1 MKVFTEVS
9 RMKPKKE
16 QVFDVLCQYDYCT
29 AQELASKMDL
39 DRTNISRYLNEL
51 VKDGQAK
58 KCDGRPVKFVAIP
71 PVNQHQSF
79 DTLIGSQDSL
89 KNQVQ
94 KAKAAILYPP
104 HGLHTIIFGETGTGK
119 SMFAEYMYHFAQES
133 NTLSQT
139 APFITFNC
147 ADYAQ
152 NPQLLYGHIFG
163 VKKGAYTGAEQSSEG
178 LLSQANNGIL
188 FLDEIHRLPP
198 EGQEMLFTFIDKG
211 IFHSLGDNEEKTASV
226 RIIGA
231 TTEESSTLLK
241 TFNRRIPMQIELP
254 ALRNRTDKE
263 RLALIQ
269 QFLQSE
275 SQSLNRAIVID
286 KNSLLALMLYQPEG
300 NIGQLKRDIKLMCAK
315 AFLRA
320 KMSECD
326 TILQIDESIL
336 PFHVQKGLLNKKQSV
351 QIKTLVGAHHAMIVS
366 PRHPIEWDDGSNYT
380 VDIDD
385 IDLADLIDQ
394 DENQYFNTYLDKL
407 SHTNVYREIIS
418 DRLWELTNQ
427 LCDECENELHRTFDK
442 DMRFT
447 FALHLN
453 SMIERIRQNSEIEHP
468 NLNDVRRH
476 HPAEFHLALECAS
489 RIESVYDIV
498 IPLDEVGFITMFL
511 TLKSQEKTQQNKRV
525 QLMVVMHGMSTASSM
540 LEAAQQ
546 LLSTDEGIAFDMP
559 LSTTAEEMYET
570 VQSYITT
577 HRSNCASGVLLL
589 TDMGSPNHFA
599 HLIGKSFGIEVKVVS
614 LASTMIVLES
624 LRLVMANRNLDDI
637 YDNVMQLLFG
647 HVQSMMNNKTHDH
660 KAKAVVV
667 SCFTGDG
674 VAKQLQKIVKELMTD
689 SQIKIIPMQS
699 IDKEKF
705 IEDIHH
711 IAEDYHILA
720 IVGTLE
726 VHMESIPFFR
736 VSDLF
741 NRKQLIHFQETVGV
755 DVHLDIVTKT
765 LMTALSDSLDVKEL
779 IYRIEHAI
787 NIVQEQQEMIIQ
799 PSALQG
805 LVMHIALL
813 IDNILHHHTRPD
825 FPNVNE
831 YYRQHIVLFKELESA
846 MEPLEHHYHIQLSRD
861 DLAYIVQVMDENR
874 ISIQK

>member
-1 MKVFTEVS
+1 MKS
-9 RMKPKKE
+9 KKE
-16 QVFDVLCQYDYCT
+16 QVLEVLRQYNDCT
-29 AQELASKMDL
+29 TSEIAEKMDL

-51 VKDGQAK
+51 VKEGKAK
-58 KCDGRPVKFVAIP
+58 KSDSRPVKFIAIP
-71 PVNQHQSF
+71 EVEQHQSF
-79 DTLIGSQDSL
+79 DTLIGSHDSL

-119 SMFAEYMYHFAQES
+119 SMFAEYMYRFAEES
-133 NTLSQT
+133 HTLDSR

-178 LLSQANNGIL
+178 LLAQADKGIL

-211 IFHSLGDNEEKTASV
+211 VFRSLGDSEEKTASV

-231 TTEESSTLLK
+231 TTEKSDTLLK

-254 ALRNRTDKE
+254 ALRDRTAEE

-269 QFLQSE
+269 LFLQSE
-275 SQSLNRAIVID
+275 SQSLNRQIVMD
-286 KNSLLALMLYQPEG
+286 QSSLLALMLYQPEG
-300 NIGQLKRDIKLMCAK
+300 NVGQLKRDIKLMCAK

-326 TILQIDESIL
+326 TILRIDESIL
-336 PFHVQKGLLNKKQSV
+336 PFHVQKGILNQKKASRQV
-351 QIKTLVGAHHAMIVS
+351 TQLVESHEAMMIS
-366 PRHPIEWDDGSNYT
+366 PHHPIEWQDNHQQE
-380 VDIDD
+380 
-385 IDLADLIDQ
+385 LAETGEVNLAHFIDQ
-394 DENQYFNTYLDKL
+394 NENQYFNTYLDHL

-418 DRLWELTNQ
+418 DKLWELTNV
-427 LCDECENELHRTFDK
+427 LCDECESELHRSFDK

-453 SMIERIRQNSEIEHP
+453 AMIDRIRQHSEIQHP
-468 NLNDVRRH
+468 NLNEVRRH
-476 HPAEFHLALECAS
+476 HPAEFHQALECAS
-489 RIESVYDIV
+489 QIEAAYDMI

-511 TLKSQEKTQQNKRV
+511 TLKPQEKTAISPV
-525 QLMVVMHGMSTASSM
+525 QLLVVMHGISTASSM
-540 LEAAQQ
+540 LAAAQQ
-546 LLSTDEGIAFDMP
+546 LLSTDEGVAFDMP

-570 VQSYITT
+570 VQSYIAT
-577 HRSNCASGVLLL
+577 HRTSCSSGVLLL
-589 TDMGSPNHFA
+589 TDMGSPTHFA
-599 HLIGKSFGIEVKVVS
+599 HLIGKSFGLAVKVIPLS
-614 LASTMIVLES
+614 STMIVLES
-624 LRLVMANRNLDDI
+624 LRLIIANRSLNDV
-637 YDNVMQLLFG
+637 YDNVTQLLFR
-647 HVQSMMNNKTHDH
+647 HVQSLVGKETTDH
-660 KAKAVVV
+660 KTKAVVV

-674 VAKQLQKIVKELMTD
+674 VAKQLQNIVKELMTD
-689 SQIKIIPMQS
+689 SQIEIIPMQS
-699 IDKEKF
+699 LDKEKF
-705 IEDIHH
+705 REDIHQL
-711 IAEDYHILA
+711 ESTYDILA

-726 VHMESIPFFR
+726 VQLDAIPFFR
-736 VSDLF
+736 IADLF
-741 NRKQLIHFQETVGV
+741 NRKQLLHFQETVGV
-755 DVHLDIVTKT
+755 DVHLDVVTKT
-765 LMTALSDSLDVKEL
+765 LMAALSDSLNVKEL
-779 IYRIEHAI
+779 IYRIEQAI
-787 NIVQEQQEMIIQ
+787 NVVQERQDMIIQ

-825 FPNVNE
+825 FPNINE
-831 YYRQHIVLFKELESA
+831 YYRQHIVLFKEVEQAMSMLER
-846 MEPLEHHYHIQLSRD
+846 HYQIELSRD

-874 ISIQK
+874 ISIQP